1 MSQLVLTRLEI
12 IEEGLNIAGRPD
24 LLSSARLW
32 LNLFLEQQY
41 MNQDW
46 AWLVKTAAGLGVTD
60 GVSFPTD
67 YRAGKSGVLVS
78 PTGTQ
83 SAIDVID
90 RPEVY
95 DSARMSLDTS
105 TAGQPSL
112 VYANHDLRKFYF
124 LPPPDQS
131 YTWEL
136 KYYYIPELP
145 DSSDDAADED
155 TVKWGLPMQILIDHI
170 KMRAYEYND
179 DQRYGPTKQEI
190 QGDIGAAKAN
200 NHDRRAGPSRIQ
212 MGRRFGKRFR

>member
-1 MSQLVLTRLEI
+1 MSQLALTRLEI
-12 IEEGLNIAGRPD
+12 ITAGLSIAGRPD
-24 LLSSARLW
+24 LTSDARLW

-46 AWLVKTAAGLGVTD
+46 AWLVKTAAGLSVTN

-67 YRAGKSGVLVS
+67 YRAGKSGVLVGPNGSQS
-78 PTGTQ
+78 P
-83 SAIDVID
+83 IEVID

-95 DSARMSLDTS
+95 DHARMSLDTT

-112 VYANHDLRKFYF
+112 IYANHDLRKFYF
-124 LPPPDQS
+124 LPPPDQT

-145 DSSDDAADED
+145 EATDTGADED
-155 TVKWGLPMQILIDHI
+155 TVKWGLPAQILIDHI

-190 QGDIGAAKAN
+190 MGDIGAAKVN
-200 NHDRRAGPSRIQ
+200 NHDRRAGPSRLP
-212 MGRRFGKRFR
+212 MGKRFNKRFK